1 MLICGCGYL
10 MHTEGIDEQVGEQ
23 RAVTWLV
30 RLECRQCRL
39 HIGALTSPDKALEV
53 VDRLMWTDDAKHVLE
68 RMPPYVSPLVRQQAE
83 EFARARGQRV
93 ITFWLLAQA
102 RNGATIVWD
111 AEAECR
117 LEKIPAPVRAMARIE
132 LERTALDKGS
142 SHVTVALMEEVKARY
157 FGMFS
162 SKQ

>member
-1 MLICGCGYL
+1 
-10 MHTEGIDEQVGEQ
+10 
-23 RAVTWLV
+23 
-30 RLECRQCRL
+30 
-39 HIGALTSPDKALEV
+39 
-53 VDRLMWTDDAKHVLE
+53 
-68 RMPPYVSPLVRQQAE
+68 MPPYVSPLVRQQAE

-93 ITFWLLAQA
+93 ITFWLLARA

-132 LERTALDKGS
+132 LERTALDKGF